1 MENITL
7 AAYLEKNPES
17 KRLKKRI
24 ARALKNYIHASKD
37 IIHAADDLSHAKEDC
52 SAALQAAADI
62 IEDHRDLL
70 EDWTNPQEESVT
82 AIELDKEA
90 EETASE
96 DEDACEC
103 NGHDCGPSEEVG
115 CHLRHAACV
124 LTPAKGPEPT
134 DLHSL
139 LNRLRGKMRHP
150 SGQHPDLMPASDQSR
165 TDFCRQPAPS
175 TPDGRMLVVEDQD
188 SHDAE

>member
-115 CHLRHAACV
+115 CHLRHAAKDI
-124 LTPAKGPEPT
+124 A
-134 DLHSL
+134 
-139 LNRLRGKMRHP
+139 NALR
-150 SGQHPDLMPASDQSR
+150 
-165 TDFCRQPAPS
+165 
-175 TPDGRMLVVEDQD
+175 
-188 SHDAE
+188 DAESAIDCLDKAEDLLLEIISIAEKDGFAIAESEAKAYIIQKGKESAANRAAASEKAAKES